1 MSETI
6 TLAQPPYAEKETNIN
21 RLTRYLYIYKGDQ
34 SHAQETGGYKR
45 HSKLQPFT
53 DNLRITEACVYLGA
67 QAYSTLE
74 QLTEPGNQLSQHR
87 NIEVLQTLSTGTHKT
102 DPYKTDLI
110 GFCHVLSSR
119 NLTFFPV
126 TPRNLVYNP
135 KGQGNN

>member
-1 MSETI
+1 MHYIFTYLRETKAN
-6 TLAQPPYAEKETNIN
+6 T
-21 RLTRYLYIYKGDQ
+21 
-34 SHAQETGGYKR
+34 QETGGIVR
-45 HSKLQPFT
+45 HSKHQPFT
-53 DNLRITEACVYLGA
+53 DNLRITEVRIYLGT

-87 NIEVLQTLSTGTHKT
+87 NIEVLQTLSTGIHKT

-126 TPRNLVYNP
+126 TPRN
-135 KGQGNN
+135 